1 MEPFSDEVVSCS
13 FSVDLLSAGNKM
25 NYLSVLVNNELKC
38 VVAIYIWQSSDE
50 VAHYDLTRTIRDFIG
65 LKRTMWFGM

>member
-1 MEPFSDEVVSCS
+1 
-13 FSVDLLSAGNKM
+13 M

-50 VAHYDLTRTIRDFIG
+50 VEHYDLTWTIRDFIG